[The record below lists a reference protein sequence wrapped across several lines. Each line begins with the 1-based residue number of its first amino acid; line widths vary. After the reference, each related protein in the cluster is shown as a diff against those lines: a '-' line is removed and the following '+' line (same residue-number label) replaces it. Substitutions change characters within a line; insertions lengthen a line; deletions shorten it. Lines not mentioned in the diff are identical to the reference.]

1 MNNELQPQPVCY
13 LAPLQGFTD
22 FVYRRLYAQVFS
34 GIDAFFIPYISVK
47 NNEVL
52 RKYEKEVLP
61 VNNPQTRV
69 IPQFLAASADEMMFL
84 TNYLSTLGYTEINLN
99 LGCPYPMVTK
109 RGMGSGLLPF
119 PEKIEAIL
127 AAFFKNSNLK
137 LSVKMRAGLV
147 SANEIEK
154 VVPVLNQFPLSE
166 VILHPR
172 VAKQLYAGDIIESAF
187 EFATSAFKHRLVYN
201 GDVNS
206 ADDYHRIRQKF
217 NGINH
222 VMMGRG
228 VLMNPFL
235 PAEIKNQQ
243 FAETQKREKLI
254 EFHWLM
260 LEEYL
265 KVMDNPG
272 NALNKMK
279 QFWIYFC
286 HNFAEPRKCLKK
298 IEKSNGLQAFQ
309 TAANMILYGN
319 LS

>member
-1 MNNELQPQPVCY
+1 MNNELQPHPVCY

-69 IPQFLAASADEMMFL
+69 IPQVLAASADEMMFL

-127 AAFFKNSNLK
+127 VAFFKNSNLK

-172 VAKQLYAGDIIESAF
+172 VAKQLYSGDIIESTF
-187 EFATSAFKHRLVYN
+187 EFATSALKHRLVYN

-206 ADDYHRIRQKF
+206 ADDYHRIMQKF

-235 PAEIKNQQ
+235 PDEIKNQHFSQ
-243 FAETQKREKLI
+243 TERKEKLF

-298 IEKSNGLQAFQ
+298 IEKSNGLQAFR
-309 TAANMILYGN
+309 TAANMIFHGN

>member
-1 MNNELQPQPVCY
+1 MNNELQPHPVCY

-22 FVYRRLYAQVFS
+22 FVYRQVYAQVFS

-47 NNEVL
+47 NNGVL

-61 VNNPQTRV
+61 ANNQQTRV
-69 IPQFLAASADEMMFL
+69 IPQVLAASAEEMLFL
-84 TNYLSTLGYTEINLN
+84 ANYLSTLGYTEINLN

-109 RGMGSGLLPF
+109 RGMGAGLLPY
-119 PEKIEAIL
+119 PEKIEHIL
-127 AAFFKNSNLK
+127 AAFFEKTDLK

-147 SANEIEK
+147 SATEIEQ
-154 VVPVLNQFPLSE
+154 VVPVLNHFPLSE

-172 VAKQLYAGDIIESAF
+172 VAKQLYSGDIFDSAF
-187 EFATSAFKHRLVYN
+187 AFATSALKHRLVYN

-206 ADDYHRIRQKF
+206 ADDFKQIHQKF
-217 NGINH
+217 SG
-222 VMMGRG
+222 VDYLMVGRG

-235 PAEIKNQQ
+235 PAQIKGLGIS
-243 FAETQKREKLI
+243 AIEKKEKLH
-254 EFHWLM
+254 EFHQLM
-260 LEEYL
+260 FDEYL

-286 HNFAEPRKCLKK
+286 HNFAEPKKSLKK
-298 IEKSNGLQAFQ
+298 IEKSNGLTAYQ
-309 TAANMILYGN
+309 TAVNLIFHGN